1 MNKECNKK
9 RPRFINDFLYGILT
23 GNPVLVLMIGLCPV
37 LAVSTSVFNAVGMS
51 IAFTFVLLFSNLT
64 VSLLRKFTPD
74 EIRIPVFIIV
84 ISTFVTIIDYVV
96 QAYSPEL
103 QKQLGV
109 FLPLIVV
116 NCIIIARAEA
126 FAYKNTVVSSI
137 LDAFGTSI
145 GFLIV
150 MVVISIIREFLGN
163 GGLFSK
169 IIMEKPVLFMLMPPG
184 GFVTIGLLMG
194 ILSHIKLKKQE
205 K

>member
-1 MNKECNKK
+1 MSKAAK
-9 RPRFINDFLYGILT
+9 PRLINDFLYGILT

-51 IAFTFVLLFSNLT
+51 IAFTFVLFFSNLT

-84 ISTFVTIIDYVV
+84 ISTFVTIIDYLVR
-96 QAYSPEL
+96 AYSPEL

-126 FAYKNTVVSSI
+126 FAYKNTVVSSV
-137 LDAFGTSI
+137 LDAFGTSV

-150 MVVISIIREFLGN
+150 MVAISVIREFLGN

-169 IIMEKPVLFMLMPPG
+169 IIMDKPVLFMIMPPG

-194 ILSHIKLKKQE
+194 ILNHLKLKKQE

>member
-1 MNKECNKK
+1 MSKTAK
-9 RPRFINDFLYGILT
+9 PRLINDFLYGILT

-51 IAFTFVLLFSNLT
+51 AAFAFVLLFSSLV

-84 ISTFVTIIDYVV
+84 ISTFVTIVDYIVR
-96 QAYSPEL
+96 AYSPEL

-116 NCIIIARAEA
+116 NCVIIARAEA
-126 FAYKNTVVSSI
+126 FAYKNNVVSSI
-137 LDAFGTSI
+137 LDALGTAL

-150 MVVISIIREFLGN
+150 MVAISVIREFLGS
-163 GGLFSK
+163 GGLFSHVVLA
-169 IIMEKPVLFMLMPPG
+169 KPVLFMLMPPG
-184 GFVTIGLLMG
+184 GFVAIGLLMG
-194 ILSHIKLKKQE
+194 VLNHLKLKKQQ
-205 K
+205 

>member
-1 MNKECNKK
+1 MNKASK
-9 RPRFINDFLYGILT
+9 PRLINDFLYGILT

-51 IAFTFVLLFSNLT
+51 IAFAFVLFFSNLS
-64 VSLLRKFTPD
+64 VSLLRKFTPE

-84 ISTFVTIIDYVV
+84 ISTFVTIIDYLIR
-96 QAYSPEL
+96 AYSPEL

-126 FAYKNTVVSSI
+126 FAYKNTVLSSV
-137 LDAFGTSI
+137 LDAFGTSA

-150 MVVISIIREFLGN
+150 LVLISVIREFLGN
-163 GGLFSK
+163 GGLFSR
-169 IIMEKPVLFMLMPPG
+169 IVLTKPVLFMLLPPG
-184 GFVTIGLLMG
+184 GFVAIGLLMG
-194 ILSHIKLKKQE
+194 VLNHFKLKKQQ
-205 K
+205 

>member
-1 MNKECNKK
+1 MNKASK
-9 RPRFINDFLYGILT
+9 PRLINDFLYGILT

-51 IAFTFVLLFSNLT
+51 IAFAFVLFFSNLS
-64 VSLLRKFTPD
+64 VSLLRKFTPE

-84 ISTFVTIIDYVV
+84 ISTFVTIIDYLIR
-96 QAYSPEL
+96 AYSPEL

-126 FAYKNTVVSSI
+126 FAYKNTVLSSV
-137 LDAFGTSI
+137 LDAFGTSA

-150 MVVISIIREFLGN
+150 LVLISVIREFLGN
-163 GGLFSK
+163 GGLFSR
-169 IIMEKPVLFMLMPPG
+169 IVLTKPVLFMLLPPG
-184 GFVTIGLLMG
+184 GFVAIGLLMG
-194 ILSHIKLKKQE
+194 VLNHFKLKKQQQ
-205 K
+205 

>member
-1 MNKECNKK
+1 MGKTAK
-9 RPRFINDFLYGILT
+9 PRLINDFLYGILT

-51 IAFTFVLLFSNLT
+51 AAFAFVLFFSNLV

-84 ISTFVTIIDYVV
+84 ISTFVTIIDYIVR
-96 QAYSPEL
+96 AYSPEL

-137 LDAFGTSI
+137 LDAFGTSV

-150 MVVISIIREFLGN
+150 MVVISVIREFLGT
-163 GGLFSK
+163 GGLSSK
-169 IIMEKPVLFMLMPPG
+169 IILNKPVLFMIMPPG

-194 ILSHIKLKKQE
+194 VLTHIKLKKQ
-205 K
+205 KQ

>member
-1 MNKECNKK
+1 MNKECDKK

-51 IAFTFVLLFSNLT
+51 VAFTFVLFFSNLT

-96 QAYSPEL
+96 RAYSPEL

-137 LDAFGTSI
+137 LDAFGTSV

-150 MVVISIIREFLGN
+150 MVVISVIREFLGN
-163 GGLFSK
+163 GGLSSK
-169 IIMEKPVLFMLMPPG
+169 IIMDKPVLFMIMPPG

-194 ILSHIKLKKQE
+194 ILNHIKLKKQ
-205 K
+205 KQ

>member
-1 MNKECNKK
+1 MSKTAK
-9 RPRFINDFLYGILT
+9 PRLINDFLYGILT

-51 IAFTFVLLFSNLT
+51 AAFAFVLFFSNLV

-84 ISTFVTIIDYVV
+84 ISTFVTIIDYIVR
-96 QAYSPEL
+96 AYSPEL

-126 FAYKNTVVSSI
+126 FAYKNTVVSSV
-137 LDAFGTSI
+137 LDAFGTSV
-145 GFLIV
+145 GFFIV
-150 MVVISIIREFLGN
+150 MVVISVIREFLGT
-163 GGLFSK
+163 GGLFSR
-169 IIMEKPVLFMLMPPG
+169 MVLAKPVLFMIMPPG

-194 ILSHIKLKKQE
+194 ILNHIKLKKQE

>member
-1 MNKECNKK
+1 MNNKATK
-9 RPRFINDFLYGILT
+9 QRPRFINDFLYGILT

-37 LAVSTSVFNAVGMS
+37 LAVSTSLFNAVGMS

-96 QAYSPEL
+96 RAYSPEL

-137 LDAFGTSI
+137 LDAFGTSL

-150 MVVISIIREFLGN
+150 MVVISAIREFLGN

-169 IIMEKPVLFMLMPPG
+169 TIMEKPVLFMLMPPG

-194 ILSHIKLKKQE
+194 ILNHIKLKKQE